1 MSNGLHNQE
10 FIYALDIGTRSIIG
24 IVGRLEESRFHVLA
38 IEKEEHSR
46 RTMLDGQIEDIAQ
59 VSQVAASVTKRL
71 EARLNTS
78 LSQVCIAAAGRALHT
93 ERGRFELSLPATR
106 RISHEL
112 IGQLELGAVSDAET
126 KLSGADAT
134 GSLRLYLVGYTVSQ
148 YYLDHYPIS
157 TLLDHNG
164 QQLEAEVVATF
175 LPGEV
180 VESLYS
186 AMHMAGLEVASFT
199 LEPIAALNAAI
210 PAELRLLNL
219 VLADI
224 GAGTTDIAVCKNGSV
239 VGYTMA
245 TTAGDEIT
253 EAMMQ
258 AYLVDFFTAERLKAG
273 LSGEEILTY
282 TDILGVEHPLDPH
295 DVSSIVTDA
304 VQQLAAELSR
314 QVLTLND
321 GPPSALFLA
330 GGGSKLHTLTALVA
344 AALNIPPQRVAIA
357 GNNFKISAFSQ
368 EYDLNDPEYTTPL
381 GIAISAGL
389 GLITNSARVTLN
401 GMPAKLFRSDTLTAL
416 EVLMMNGYSYAD
428 LIGRSGQ
435 SFSVTIDGVRTFYRG
450 EPSTPALL
458 EVNGK
463 AAAHSTLIHTGDA
476 ISFVPSVPGRA
487 PEVTF
492 SQAVGGD
499 EIAAVSLLNDAPAA
513 PDQLLQPGDT
523 ILSKVIC
530 PQEHTT
536 AEAFPPEGGADT
548 LLPISDG
555 EEALDQPLPTSRLLI
570 LNDLPLTLPPKPD
583 GSPYYL
589 MDMLEHSGI
598 DFSTLDRDVVILVN
612 GQNVPFVHPL
622 QNGDAI
628 VIQYADTYQ
637 ETKTPS

>member
-282 TDILGVEHPLDPH
+282 TDILGVEHQLAPH

>member
-1 MSNGLHNQE
+1 MSNGLHHQE

-46 RTMLDGQIEDIAQ
+46 RTMSDGQIEDIAQ
-59 VSQVAASVTKRL
+59 VSQVAVSVTRRL
-71 EARLNTS
+71 ETRLNTS

-93 ERGRFELSLPATR
+93 ERGRFALTLPATR
-106 RISHEL
+106 RIGHDL
-112 IGQLELGAVSDAET
+112 IGQLELCAVSDAES
-126 KLSGADAT
+126 KLAGAESA
-134 GSLRLYLVGYTVSQ
+134 GVLRLYLVGYTVSQ

-224 GAGTTDIAVCKNGSV
+224 GAGTTDIAVCRNGSV

-253 EAMMQ
+253 EAIMQ

-273 LSGEEILTY
+273 LSGGEPLTY
-282 TDILGVEHPLDPH
+282 TDILGVEHQLDPRAI
-295 DVSSIVTDA
+295 SGIVTDA
-304 VQQLAAELSR
+304 VQQLASELSR
-314 QVLTLND
+314 QVLALND
-321 GPPSALFLA
+321 GPPAALFLA
-330 GGGSKLHTLTALVA
+330 GGGSKLHNLTNLVA
-344 AALNIPPQRVAIA
+344 AALNIDPQRVAIA

-401 GMPAKLFRSDTLTAL
+401 GMPAKLFRSDTLTVL

-428 LIGRSGQ
+428 LIGRSGS

-463 AAAHSTLIHTGDA
+463 AAAHSTVIHTGDA
-476 ISFVPSVPGRA
+476 ISFTPSVPGRA

-499 EIAAVSLLNDAPAA
+499 DIAAVSLLNEAPADA
-513 PDQLLQPGDT
+513 DQLLQPGDT
-523 ILSKVIC
+523 ILTKVTR
-530 PQEHTT
+530 PKEGALGEGSSSQE
-536 AEAFPPEGGADT
+536 EEPY
-548 LLPISDG
+548 LLPFSDG
-555 EEALDQPLPTSRLLI
+555 ETESDKPPASSRTVI

-598 DFSTLDRDVVILVN
+598 DFSTLDRSVVILVN
-612 GQNVPFVHPL
+612 GQDVPFVHPL
-622 QNGDAI
+622 QDGDVI
-628 VIQYADTYQ
+628 VIRYADTY
-637 ETKTPS
+637 

>member
-1 MSNGLHNQE
+1 MSNGLHSQE

-24 IVGRLEESRFHVLA
+24 IVGRLEDSRFHVLA
-38 IEKEEHSR
+38 IEKEEHSK

-59 VSQVAASVTKRL
+59 VAQVAASVTRRL
-71 EARLNTS
+71 EERLHTS

-93 ERGRFELSLPATR
+93 ERGRFELALPATR
-106 RISHEL
+106 RITHDL
-112 IGQLELGAVSDAET
+112 IGQLELGAVSDAEA
-126 KLSGADAT
+126 KLTAAEGV

-148 YYLDHYPIS
+148 YYLDHYPLS

-164 QQLEAEVVATF
+164 QHLEAEVVATF

-210 PAELRLLNL
+210 PSDLRLLNL

-224 GAGTTDIAVCKNGSV
+224 GAGTTDIAVCKGGSV

-253 EAMMQ
+253 EAIMQ

-273 LSGEEILTY
+273 LSSAEILTF
-282 TDILGVEHPLDPH
+282 TDVLGVEHQLDPRNV
-295 DVSSIVTDA
+295 DGIVTEA
-304 VQQLAAELSR
+304 IAQLAAELAR
-314 QVLTLND
+314 QVLALND

-330 GGGSKLHTLTALVA
+330 GGGSKLHHLTNLVA
-344 AALNIPPQRVAIA
+344 AALNMDPQRVAIA

-381 GIAISAGL
+381 GIAVSTGL
-389 GLITNSARVTLN
+389 GLISNSARVTLN
-401 GMPAKLFRSDTLTAL
+401 GMPAKLFRNGALTAL
-416 EVLMMNGYSYAD
+416 EILMMNGYSYAD
-428 LIGRSGQ
+428 LIGRSGP
-435 SFSVTIDGVRTFYRG
+435 SLSVTIDGTRTLYRG
-450 EPSTPALL
+450 EASLPAVL
-458 EVNGK
+458 EINGR
-463 AAAHSTLIHTGDA
+463 AGAHSTVIHTGDA
-476 ISFVPSVPGRA
+476 ISFTPAIPGKA

-499 EIAAVSLLNDAPAA
+499 DVATVSLLNGEHAD
-513 PDQLLQPGDT
+513 PDRLLQTGDV
-523 ILSKVIC
+523 ILTRVET
-530 PQEHTT
+530 PQAPT
-536 AEAFPPEGGADT
+536 ADSSFLEEAEDT
-548 LLPISDG
+548 PSPILGG
-555 EEALDQPLPTSRLLI
+555 EETPEIFPASSHTWM
-570 LNDLPLTLPPKPD
+570 LNNLPLTLPSKAD

-598 DFSTLDRDVVILVN
+598 DFSTLDREVIILVN
-612 GQNVPFVHPL
+612 GHDVPFVHPL
-622 QNGDAI
+622 QDGDSI
-628 VIQYADTYQ
+628 VIQYADAFR
-637 ETKTPS
+637 EKEFPS